1 MTELIQESI
10 FPQWEDVY
18 ATLKKEVGDSFA
30 SRWLS
35 KIVPHKIEGND
46 VFLYVPSVCIQELV
60 EQRFSEK
67 ILSLFQQ
74 KNPSLNSIHFG
85 LKPAGESH
93 QKAQSDTI
101 SEEFDINNAAQ
112 YAIGPKSFN
121 KLEPNQEFT
130 TFLNPHYTFET
141 FVVGKPNEFAFAAAR
156 RVAENDSIQFNPL
169 CIHGAPGLGKTHL
182 MQGIAWKM
190 KARLPH
196 KNIVYLSSEQFV
208 NYFINALKSHETD
221 EFKDLFRS
229 VDVLLIDD
237 IQFICGKK
245 SSQEEFFHTFNVL
258 ISQGKQI
265 VLSSDVPPAE
275 LEGIEERLKTRLVQ
289 GLVVDIHPT
298 SYELRL
304 GILEG
309 KCQMMNVSVP
319 YPVLELLARKISANV
334 RELEGALKRIV
345 AYSELIGTPITLELA
360 SRVLADTLNSARADI
375 NIPAIQK
382 QVSDF
387 YAIKLSELKSTRRDR
402 RIARPR
408 QIAMYLAKQLTTLS
422 LPEIATQF
430 ERDHTTIMHAIKTI
444 TSLKVDD
451 KELAHEL
458 DIITNRLTQIGE

>member
-1 MTELIQESI
+1 MTELTQESI

-18 ATLKKEVGDSFA
+18 AALKKEAGDSFA
-30 SRWLS
+30 IRWLS
-35 KIVPHKIEGND
+35 KIVPGKIEGD
-46 VFLYVPSVCIQELV
+46 GVFLYVPSLCIQELV
-60 EQRFSEK
+60 EQKFSQK
-67 ILSLFQQ
+67 ILSLFKQ
-74 KNPSLNSIHFG
+74 KNPALNFVRFD
-85 LKPAGESH
+85 LQPTAQPA
-93 QKAQSDTI
+93 QPAPAPMI
-101 SEEFDINNAAQ
+101 EEFDIANADM
-112 YAIGPKSFN
+112 YALGPKSLN
-121 KLEPNQEFT
+121 KLEPNQPFS
-130 TFLNPHYTFET
+130 TFLNPHYTFES

-156 RVAENDSIQFNPL
+156 RVAENDTIQFNPL

-182 MQGIAWKM
+182 MQGIAWKI
-190 KARLPH
+190 KDRFPY
-196 KNIVYLSSEQFV
+196 KNVLYLSSEQFV
-208 NYFINALKSHETD
+208 NYFINALKSHETN
-221 EFKDLFRS
+221 EFKDIFRS
-229 VDVLLIDD
+229 VDVLLVDD

-258 ISQGKQI
+258 IGQGKQI
-265 VLSSDVPPAE
+265 ILSSDVPPAE

-309 KCQMMNVSVP
+309 KCQMMNVAVP

-345 AYSELIGTPITLELA
+345 AYAELIGTPITTEMA
-360 SRVLADTLNSARADI
+360 SRILADTLNSARADV

-382 QVSDF
+382 QVADF
-387 YAIKLSELKSTRRDR
+387 YAIKLAELKSTRRDR
-402 RIARPR
+402 KIARPR

-430 ERDHTTIMHAIKTI
+430 ERDHTTVMHAVKTI

-458 DIITNRLTQIGE
+458 DIITNRLTQVGE